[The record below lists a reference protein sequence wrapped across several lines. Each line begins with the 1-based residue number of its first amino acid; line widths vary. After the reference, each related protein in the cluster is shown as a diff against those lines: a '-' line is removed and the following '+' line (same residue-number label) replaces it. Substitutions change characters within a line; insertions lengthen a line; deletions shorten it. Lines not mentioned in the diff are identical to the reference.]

1 MPARAAISG
10 TLISHVADRRTAC
23 ATTLSAARSASEN
36 RAATCGGIAP
46 LETVRRRRCTA
57 GALRER

>member
-10 TLISHVADRRTAC
+10 TLISQLPERRTAW
-23 ATTLSAARSASEN
+23 ATTLKAARSASEN
-36 RAATCGGIAP
+36 RAATWGGIAP

-57 GALRER
+57 GALPER